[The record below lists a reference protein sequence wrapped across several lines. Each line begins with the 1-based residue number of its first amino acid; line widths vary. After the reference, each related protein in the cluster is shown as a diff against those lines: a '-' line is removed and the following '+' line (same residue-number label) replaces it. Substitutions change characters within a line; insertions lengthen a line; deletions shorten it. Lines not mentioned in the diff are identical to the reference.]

1 MVAPIL
7 AFVSVK
13 GGVGKTTLALE
24 TASSLANH
32 YGKKVL
38 LVDANF
44 SAPNIGL
51 YLDLTNEITL
61 HDALLGV
68 GLHNAIYEAHGFDV
82 VPAAMDYSEE
92 VDVYRLKKVLE
103 KMKYRYDYII
113 LDSSPH
119 HSEMKPVIA
128 AADKIFVV
136 TTPDHVT
143 LATSLKAAMI
153 AKKNNTPIEGV
164 VVNRIRDPK
173 HEEDLGDIEELMG
186 LPVLAR
192 IRDHKKMIKAM
203 YHKIPITLHD
213 ERNCI
218 SREICRFVS
227 SIVGEPEKPFRFFEL
242 MLPFKMSFSKEI
254 INRQLSKE

>member
-24 TASSLANH
+24 TASSLANQ

-82 VPAAMDYSEE
+82 VPATMDYTED

-103 KMKYRYDYII
+103 KMKYRYDYIL

-128 AADKIFVV
+128 AADKVFVI

-143 LATSLKAAMI
+143 LATSLKAAML
-153 AKKNNTPIEGV
+153 AKKNKTPVEGV
-164 VVNRIRDPK
+164 IVNRIRDPR
-173 HEEDLGDIEELMG
+173 HEADLGDIEEIMG
-186 LPVLAR
+186 VPVLAK
-192 IRDHKKMIKAM
+192 IKDHKKMIRAM
-203 YHKIPITLHD
+203 HHKVPITLHD
-213 ERNCI
+213 ERNCV
-218 SREICRFVS
+218 SREISKFVS
-227 SIVGEPEKPFRFFEL
+227 SIVGEPERPFTFL
-242 MLPFKMSFSKEI
+242 DKILPFNMSFSKEI
-254 INRQLSKE
+254 VNRQLHKE